1 MLKYLFI
8 SLFFVFFIQM
18 FVAFSQTR
26 QPIVIGSKAFTE
38 GYILA
43 ELIAQK
49 LEQQGFVVERRFG
62 MGGTGILF
70 EALASDVID
79 IYPEYTGTIATSL
92 LDTPLNNKDHA
103 ILQSKLSGMGYHISQ
118 SFGFNNTYALA
129 MREHVAEDLQITQI
143 SDLKNHP
150 QLAVAFSHEFLNR
163 SDGYLGLQQVYGLNF
178 VDMTGIEHAL
188 AYEALSSDK
197 IALTDIYST
206 DAKVK
211 SLKLR
216 VLKDDLNFFPQ
227 YLPVALVKT
236 TFRDKFPEAWEV
248 IEGLENTISV
258 SMMIDL
264 NSKVDIDKISYKE
277 VIAQFIQPLSVSFHT
292 DSLARR
298 IMQRTQEHLFLVL
311 LALLIALIIG
321 FPLGILA
328 TEHIFLER
336 IILNITSVMQ
346 TIPSLA
352 LLCFLIPLFG
362 IGEVSALVALIL
374 YGLLPIVINT
384 FTGLR
389 SIDHKYQEVSCGL
402 GLSWWESLFYIQ
414 IPMASPSIL
423 AGIKTSVIIGIGTA
437 TLSALIGAGG
447 YGRPIMR
454 GLALNDTATILE
466 GAIPAAMLAL
476 LLNFALEKLNKKCIP
491 VGLQWTESFK
501 K

>member
-1 MLKYLFI
+1 MFKYL
-8 SLFFVFFIQM
+8 SLFFVFIA
-18 FVAFSQTR
+18 FVQISAIFAQTQR
-26 QPIVIGSKAFTE
+26 PIVIGSKAFTE

-43 ELIAQK
+43 ELMAQK
-49 LEQQGFVVERRFG
+49 LEQKGFVVERRFG

-70 EALASDVID
+70 EALVSDVID

-92 LDTPLNNKDHA
+92 LDTPLTSQDHG
-103 ILQSKLSGMGYHISQ
+103 ILQSKLLDMGYHISQ

-129 MREHVAEDLQITQI
+129 MREDIAEDLQISQI
-143 SDLKNHP
+143 SDLRNHP
-150 QLAVAFSHEFLNR
+150 QLVVAFSHEFLNR
-163 SDGYLGLQQVYGLNF
+163 SDGYLGLQQVYGLDF
-178 VDMTGIEHAL
+178 VDVTGIEHAL

-216 VLKDDLNFFPQ
+216 VLEDDLHFFPQ

-236 TFRDKFPEAWEV
+236 IFRDKFPEAWAV
-248 IEGLENTISV
+248 IKDLEDTISV
-258 SMMIDL
+258 SAMIDL
-264 NSKVDIDKISYKE
+264 NSRVDIDKASYQE
-277 VIAQFIQPLSVSFHT
+277 AVTQFIQPLSVSFQA

-311 LALLIALIIG
+311 LALLIALVIG
-321 FPLGILA
+321 FPLGVLA

-336 IILNITSVMQ
+336 VILNVTSVMQ
-346 TIPSLA
+346 TVPSLV

-389 SIDHKYQEVSCGL
+389 SIDHRYQEVACGL
-402 GLSWWESLFYIQ
+402 GLSWWESLLYIK

-491 VGLQWTESFK
+491 VGLQGIK
-501 K
+501 DRV